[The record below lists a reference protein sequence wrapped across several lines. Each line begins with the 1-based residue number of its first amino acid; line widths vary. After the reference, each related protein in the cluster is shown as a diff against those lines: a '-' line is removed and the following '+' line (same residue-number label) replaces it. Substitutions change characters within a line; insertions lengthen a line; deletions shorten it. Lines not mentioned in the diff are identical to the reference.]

1 MTAMMMTTMITPVKA
16 TISCVAAGV
25 ADSPIIRWPTV
36 GVDKTV
42 WHAAAERNYRVELPT
57 LVDDAAVTTDDGN

>member
-1 MTAMMMTTMITPVKA
+1 
-16 TISCVAAGV
+16 
-25 ADSPIIRWPTV
+25 
-36 GVDKTV
+36 VDKTV